1 MVSSEDEFISLMSA
15 DNTKRKSTT
24 VPVATINKLG
34 MAARKYKDSNQMNK
48 LLNAFFVSIKN
59 ETAQIER

>member
-1 MVSSEDEFISLMSA
+1 MSA